1 MKRRW
6 YILPVAA
13 LAASAWWVTQQAENT
28 VSAVQTVYVGT
39 SPAAYPADMWERAAR
54 VHDIVIEPSAALP
67 PDIPTCNGEG
77 QAEIGDPAAKK
88 GGTVRLCNAGPFPAN
103 FLAFG
108 SPQPQFFHYNLFERI
123 DIPLVATHP
132 VSGEPIPGVAQQ
144 WAKDGD
150 TLWFYLNPAA
160 RYTNGRPVRAAD
172 YALGALLRAETA
184 YAEHQ
189 ALLAAVSHLRIHGEH
204 LLSVKLR
211 RPMSADEV
219 AALLHPAEPSFY
231 NAPAGSDFRSIYANR
246 VPPSTGAY
254 TIGRVERGRMIE
266 LRRIKDW
273 WAKDLPFYRN
283 RFNVDSIEHHFLT
296 DEAQVWEF
304 LKKGKI
310 DAVQTRNIAA
320 WHRYQENPLPHLNSY
335 TFRADYPM
343 PPYGIAFNAKRL
355 SDKNL
360 RRGLM
365 HAMDMDKA
373 VELILRGEG
382 ERLRTFSTG
391 YGKLTP
397 NDTPVRAFSAS
408 EARAAFGA
416 AGYTQRGADGIL
428 CRADGTRL
436 SLSLAYTPSDKISA
450 LVQVLVQSA
459 ADCGAEIVPIPA
471 SWQEQED
478 MRRKGEHELLFWAT
492 MPSSPKPKY
501 ERFFAP
507 DTTGSDAPFG
517 VNDAELNQAMADY
530 AENPTAGAV
539 ARIDKRLAELDIWLP
554 GWKENLVCLVSHA
567 HIRFPDSENC
577 RFSTPAPFDV
587 MEAHLYWIEP

>member
-1 MKRRW
+1 MKAWW
-6 YILPVAA
+6 YILLLLILGASIWWLMRRESTASQAPQALEQHAA
-13 LAASAWWVTQQAENT
+13 A
-28 VSAVQTVYVGT
+28 
-39 SPAAYPADMWERAAR
+39 AAYPADMWERAAR
-54 VHDIVIEPSAALP
+54 IPELRIEQSTDIMPELRRFDGA
-67 PDIPTCNGEG
+67 G
-77 QAEIGDPAAKK
+77 QPEIGDHAARK
-88 GGTVRLCNAGPFPAN
+88 GGVVRLCNAGPFPAN

-132 VSGEPIPGVAQQ
+132 DTGEPIPGVAQQ
-144 WAKDGD
+144 WAQEGD
-150 TLWFYLNPAA
+150 TLWFVLNPVA

-172 YALGALLRAETA
+172 YALGALLRAEIGC
-184 YAEHQ
+184 AEHQ
-189 ALLAAVSHLRIHGEH
+189 ALRAAVSHLRVHGDH

-211 RPMSADEV
+211 RPMSADEA
-219 AALLHPAEPSFY
+219 AALLHPAEPGFY
-231 NAPAGSDFRSIYANR
+231 NAPAGSDIRSIYAQR
-246 VPPSTGAY
+246 IPPSTGAY
-254 TIGRVERGRMIE
+254 TVGRVVRGRMVE
-266 LRRIKDW
+266 LRRISNW
-273 WAKDLPFYRN
+273 WAQDLPFYRN
-283 RFNVDSIEHHFLT
+283 RFNVDHIEHHFLT

-310 DAVQTRNIAA
+310 DVVQTRNIAA
-320 WHRYQENPLPHLNSY
+320 WHRYQENPLPQLNSY

-343 PPYGIAFNAKRL
+343 PPYGIALNVKRL
-355 SDKNL
+355 SDPHL

-382 ERLRTFSTG
+382 ERLRTFSSG

-397 NDTPVRAFSAS
+397 IDTPVRAFSQTD
-408 EARAAFGA
+408 ARAAFAA

-428 CRADGTRL
+428 CRPDGARL

-459 ADCGAEIVPIPA
+459 AACGAEVVPLPA

-507 DTTGSDAPFG
+507 DATGSDAPFG
-517 VNDAELNQAMADY
+517 VDDAELNQAMADY
-530 AENPTAGAV
+530 AENPTAEAV

-554 GWKENLVCLVSHA
+554 GWKENLVCVVSHA
-567 HIRFPDSENC
+567 RIRFPNCETC
-577 RFSTPAPFDV
+577 RFSTPSPFDV